1 MVYMNL
7 HQAKTALPS
16 LVEAA
21 MQGDEVIIA
30 QDGKPMVRLVLQN
43 AYHRHNREGL
53 MERAL
58 MQSEPISGKRL
69 VDVLP
74 DETPVQD
81 GGGKIFAPEFL
92 KRGWFLAV
100 ASLMG

>member
-1 MVYMNL
+1 
-7 HQAKTALPS
+7 
-16 LVEAA
+16 
-21 MQGDEVIIA
+21 
-30 QDGKPMVRLVLQN
+30 
-43 AYHRHNREGL
+43 
-53 MERAL
+53 
-58 MQSEPISGKRL
+58 MQSEPISGKLL

-81 GGGKIFAPEFL
+81 GGGGKIFAPEFL